1 MKFARLIWVN
11 LRRNLRRSILT
22 VLSVAIALFLF
33 ATLRTVVTTLQ
44 SASEVGSEARL
55 ITRSAMGITFPLPEA
70 YAQRL
75 ATFDG
80 VQSVS
85 WANWFGGIY
94 IDTKNWFAQ
103 FAVDAESY
111 FAMYPEVRVP
121 PDQFDAFMQERTAAI
136 AGVGLMERF
145 GWRLGQTI
153 TLQGTI
159 FPGDWEFTI
168 RGVYTPD
175 DPSFGDESFFFHY
188 DYLLERT
195 NRGITPGWFIVALD
209 NPLSAAEVSNRIDL
223 AYENSSA
230 PTKTETEKAFNAGFV
245 TMWGNVSFLVRA
257 IGTAVFFAILLVA
270 ANTMMMAA
278 RERVNE
284 YAVMKTLGFGNGLL
298 SALVLAEAAVIT
310 LIGGTMGVFGA
321 RLAFGPSN
329 PVNTFLPGF
338 LVEWSTVG
346 YGLAIAILLGLV
358 SGLIPAW
365 QAGRL
370 SVIDALRRVA

>member
-1 MKFARLIWVN
+1 MKFVKLVWAN
-11 LRRNLRRSILT
+11 LTRNRRRSILT
-22 VLSVAIALFLF
+22 VLSVAVALFLF
-33 ATLRTVVTTLQ
+33 STLRTVVTTLQ
-44 SASEVGSEARL
+44 NASDVGSEARL
-55 ITRSAMGITFPLPEA
+55 ITRSGMGITFPLPEA

-75 ATFDG
+75 ATFEG

-85 WANWFGGIY
+85 WANWFGGLY

-103 FAVDAESY
+103 FAVDTETY
-111 FAMYPEVRVP
+111 FAMYPEVRIP
-121 PDQFDAFMQERTAAI
+121 PDQFEAFRGERTAAV

-168 RGVYTPD
+168 RAVYTPD

-195 NRGITPGWFIVALD
+195 NRGVTPGWFVLQLD
-209 NPLSAAEVSNRIDL
+209 DPFSAAAISDRIDV

-230 PTKTETEKAFNAGFV
+230 PTKTETERAFNAGFV

-284 YAVMKTLGFGNGLL
+284 FAVMKTLGFGDRLL
-298 SALVLAEAAVIT
+298 AMLVLSEAAVIT
-310 LIGGTMGVFGA
+310 VVGGLLGVVGA

-346 YGLAIAILLGLV
+346 FGLLIAIVLGLV
-358 SGLIPAW
+358 SGLVPAW

-370 SVIDALRRVA
+370 SVVDALRKVA